1 MRNITALAG
10 LLIVMLLPLTTAIAQ
25 EEEPEFTDEFP
36 LEDCSFKPWGGNPYF
51 ILKPGRQLYLSNL
64 RCVDAGECDELEE
77 VWITVKKDLRK
88 IRLPLDHKVRHVWT
102 RVVEERETADSE
114 LKDVS
119 RNFFADCRP
128 THDVYYFG
136 EDVDIYEN
144 GVIVDHSGAWLT
156 GKHGAMP
163 GIIMPESAFIVGSR
177 YFQEVA
183 PGVAL
188 DRAEHAA
195 TGEEVEVPAGVFEDC
210 IEVTETTPLNPD
222 EESTKVYCRDIGL
235 VIDGD
240 LELHAI
246 FGDDDKND
254 D

>member
-1 MRNITALAG
+1 MRSVTAVIG
-10 LLIVMLLPLTTAIAQ
+10 LLCIMLVPCTPAFAQ
-25 EEEPEFTDEFP
+25 DEEESDFTDEFP
-36 LEDCSFKPWGGNPYF
+36 LEDCYFKPWGGNPYF
-51 ILKPGRQLYLSNL
+51 SLKPGRQLYLSNL

-77 VWITVKKDLRK
+77 VWITVTSSLKK
-88 IRLPLDHKVRHVWT
+88 IRLPLDHSSRYVWT
-102 RVVEERETADSE
+102 RVVEERETADGE
-114 LKDVS
+114 LAEVS
-119 RNFFADCRP
+119 RNFFADCWP

-136 EDVDIYEN
+136 EEVDDYED
-144 GVIVDHSGAWLT
+144 GEIVGHSGAWLT

-163 GIIMPESAFIVGSR
+163 GIIMPESGFILGSR

-188 DRAEHAA
+188 DRAEHVA

-222 EESTKVYCRDIGL
+222 EESTKVYCRGIGL
-235 VIDGD
+235 VIDDD
-240 LELHAI
+240 LELQAI
-246 FGDDDKND
+246 YGDDAED

>member
-1 MRNITALAG
+1 MRRITAPAI
-10 LLIVMLLPLTTAIAQ
+10 LLFFILSPWGTALAQ

-36 LEDCSFKPWGGNPYF
+36 LEDCNFKTRGGNPYF
-51 ILKPGRQLYLSNL
+51 ILKPGRQLYFSNL

-88 IRLPLDHKVRHVWT
+88 IKLPTDHGTRLVWT
-102 RVVEERETADSE
+102 RVVEERETADSK
-114 LKDVS
+114 LKEVS
-119 RNFFADCRP
+119 RNFFADCGP

-136 EDVDIYEN
+136 EDVDDYKD
-144 GVIVDHSGAWLT
+144 GVIVGHGGAWLA
-156 GKHGAMP
+156 GKNGAMP
-163 GIIMPESAFIVGSR
+163 GIIMPESAFILGSR

-188 DRAEHAA
+188 DRAEHVA

-210 IEVTETTPLNPD
+210 VGVTETTPLNPD
-222 EESTKVYCRDIGL
+222 EESTKVYCRDVGL

-240 LELHAI
+240 LELAAI
-246 FGDDDKND
+246 YGDDDD
-254 D
+254 DD